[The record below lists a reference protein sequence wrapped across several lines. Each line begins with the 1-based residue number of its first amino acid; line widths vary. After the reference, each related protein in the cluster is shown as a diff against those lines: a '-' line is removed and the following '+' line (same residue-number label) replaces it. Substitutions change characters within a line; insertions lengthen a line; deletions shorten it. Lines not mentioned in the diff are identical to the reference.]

1 MIIRFKIHF
10 RLFICSLLFTGIW
23 SCSKWDS
30 LEWDVGISSPLVKTS
45 LNLNDI
51 IPDTFRASDCANNA
65 YIDYRQKVFELTQDT
80 LFNFSQSIT
89 DLAYSIP
96 LTINLNPGQVF
107 ISTIEESTFSF
118 MDAEIRSMIVD
129 KGIVNITFTNPL
141 KEKVVCTYS
150 IPQSLKNGKYF
161 SARATVPSAVGNQP
175 GILNIDADISGYN
188 IDLTGTSGM
197 GHNKIRVKIDAFVD
211 SVGQQVQITPFDTL
225 KINASFKEF
234 KLLYAEGYFGRHE
247 ISTGTKSTKL
257 KIFDIFEG
265 GNIFLDTAIAV
276 LKISNGL
283 GADLRLKINEIKV
296 ENKKSNIT
304 VSLND
309 PFIGVPVNIIRA
321 QKNQSTGQISP
332 TEHDFY
338 FNPATTKAMFELFP
352 DELFYDLDVEINPLG
367 NISLGN
373 DFMHSNNPL
382 TAWFEL
388 LIPLNISAQGLTL
401 KQNVEFYYESST
413 IHNGTLYLIADNGFP
428 FDATITLYMKND
440 NGVIIDS
447 LTPAGTVKAGDL
459 INNEIMQ
466 PVRTVIPV
474 PCDAKRI
481 SLLEQT
487 RSIQLE
493 VVLNTKP
500 AGTFVRLKNDYNM
513 QIVISANINTKLT
526 P

>member
-1 MIIRFKIHF
+1 MIRFKITF
-10 RLFICSLLFTGIW
+10 RIIICAWLFTGIW

-30 LEWDVGISSPLVKTS
+30 LEWDVGISAPLIKTS
-45 LNLNDI
+45 LDLNDI
-51 IPDTFRASDCANNA
+51 IPDTFRAADCINNA

-161 SARATVPSAVGNQP
+161 SARATVPPAVGNQP

-225 KINASFKEF
+225 KINASFEEF

-257 KIFDIFEG
+257 KIFDLFED
-265 GNIFLDTAIAV
+265 GNIILDTAIAV

-296 ENKKSNIT
+296 ENKKNST
-304 VSLND
+304 SASLSD
-309 PFIGVPVNIIRA
+309 PFIGVPVNVIRA
-321 QKNQSTGQISP
+321 QKNQSTGQITP

-338 FNPATTKAMFELFP
+338 FNPVTTKKMFELFP
-352 DELFYDLDVEINPLG
+352 DELFYDLDVEINPMG

-373 DFMHSNNPL
+373 DFMHKNHPL

-388 LIPLNISAQGLTL
+388 LIPMNIMVQGLTL
-401 KQNVEFYYESST
+401 KQDVDFYFESST
-413 IHNGTLYLIADNGFP
+413 INNGTLYLIADNGFP
-428 FDATITLYMKND
+428 FDATITLHLKDEKGN
-440 NGVIIDS
+440 VIDS
-447 LTPAGTVKAGDL
+447 LQPAGTIQAGKYL
-459 INNEIMQ
+459 ISDYME
-466 PVRTVIPV
+466 PVRTIIPV
-474 PCDAKRI
+474 HCDAARL
-481 SLLEQT
+481 SLLKQT
-487 RSIQLE
+487 RSMTLE
-493 VVLNTKP
+493 VVLNTMP
-500 AGTFVRLKNDYNM
+500 AGTFVRLKSDYNM
-513 QIVISANINTKLT
+513 EIVISTNMNTKLT